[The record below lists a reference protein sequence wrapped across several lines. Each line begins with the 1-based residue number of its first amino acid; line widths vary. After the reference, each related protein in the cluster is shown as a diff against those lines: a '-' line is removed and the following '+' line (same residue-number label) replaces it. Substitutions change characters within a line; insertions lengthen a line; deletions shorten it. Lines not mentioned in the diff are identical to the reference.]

1 MMKKE
6 RVSWKIG
13 QKEMSNGSAKRQ
25 KDKKKN
31 KTKQCKLW
39 STMKK
44 VSQIHNWSLRRRGEN
59 VVKSCS

>member
-25 KDKKKN
+25 KDKKK
-31 KTKQCKLW
+31 KTKQNSVNCGAQW
-39 STMKK
+39 KK
-44 VSQIHNWSLRRRGEN
+44 FHRYITGVSEGEE
-59 VVKSCS
+59 KM

>member
-25 KDKKKN
+25 KDKKKKN
-31 KTKQCKLW
+31 KT
-39 STMKK
+39 
-44 VSQIHNWSLRRRGEN
+44 V
-59 VVKSCS
+59 